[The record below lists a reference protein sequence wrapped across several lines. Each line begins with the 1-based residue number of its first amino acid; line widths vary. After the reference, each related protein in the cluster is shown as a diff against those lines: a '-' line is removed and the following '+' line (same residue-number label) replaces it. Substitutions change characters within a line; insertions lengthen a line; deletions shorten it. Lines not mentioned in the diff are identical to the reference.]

1 MPNGNN
7 SEHSL
12 EGLDYE
18 VPALGRRSTLA
29 LFWGMIVRPRDTLT
43 YLRDAGRTSWLW
55 PAILAAFLLVISLI
69 LITPIAQAEAKVQL
83 EDMQQQ
89 FTEGL
94 SPEQQAQIQQVEK
107 LISGPFFTVV
117 IPSAMGVIGLALGWL
132 LRSGVL
138 YLLSLALGGQ
148 VQFSPMFRMG
158 VWTTL
163 PDILRR
169 LVITTGTLLAGR
181 TLTSGLA
188 FLVPSPQQDVLPSVS
203 NALLMAFLSKLDIY
217 LLWGLVL
224 TTVGVVV
231 TARVSWRKGTIV
243 TLIFWLLALGTTILP
258 VWISTALAAQAGLIP
273 SG

>member
-7 SEHSL
+7 SERSL
-12 EGLDYE
+12 E
-18 VPALGRRSTLA
+18 VPTPGRRSTLA

-55 PAILAAFLLVISLI
+55 PAILAAFLLAISLI
-69 LITPIAQAEAKVQL
+69 IITPIAQAEAKVQL

-107 LISGPFFTVV
+107 LISGPLFTVV

-138 YLLSLALGGQ
+138 YLLSLALGGR
-148 VQFSPMFRMG
+148 VQFSPMFRMV

-163 PDILRR
+163 PDIFRC

-181 TLTSGLA
+181 TLTSGLS

-203 NALLMAFLSKLDIY
+203 NALLMAFLGKLDIY

-224 TTVGVVV
+224 TTIGVVV
-231 TARVSWRKGTIV
+231 TARLSWRKGALV
-243 TLIFWLLALGTTILP
+243 TLIFWIITICVTLIP
-258 VWISTALAAQAGLIP
+258 VWISTALATQAGFMP
-273 SG
+273 